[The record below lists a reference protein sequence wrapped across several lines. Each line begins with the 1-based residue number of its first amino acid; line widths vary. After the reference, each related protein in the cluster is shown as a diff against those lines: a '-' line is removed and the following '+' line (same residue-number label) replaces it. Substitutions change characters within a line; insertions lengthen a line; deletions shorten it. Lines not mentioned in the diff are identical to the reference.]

1 MNIAKKVLAVVLI
14 LSATFLVGCK
24 KKTEEII
31 KFDESQPLALA
42 PNVDWAVVE
51 DPYAAYRSVAN
62 WDASVSGHCRKGDIL
77 QVLGKSTDEKKE
89 VWYRFEN
96 GWLPSNCLSI
106 FSNRLKAKTESDK
119 LIGSEK

>member
-1 MNIAKKVLAVVLI
+1 MNTANKIFIVGLVIAAALL
-14 LSATFLVGCK
+14 TGCK
-24 KKTEEII
+24 KKTEEVI

-51 DPYAAYRSVAN
+51 DPYAAYRSEAN

-77 QVLGKSTDEKKE
+77 QVLGKSTDEKKD
-89 VWYRFEN
+89 VWYMFEN
-96 GWLPSNCLSI
+96 GWLPSNCLAI